1 MLTTESS
8 TLVTFFG
15 AAKSAFLRG
24 KKWAYQSQHNVV
36 FGIRNGRGNDLVA
49 HRLINCD
56 PPWMIC
62 SPLGRRLRI

>member
-49 HRLINCD
+49 HRLINGD
-56 PPWMIC
+56 PPVDDLP
-62 SPLGRRLRI
+62 PLGRQS